1 MQLAQTLA
9 TRHAK
14 SIALTQ
20 QAREGISDLQFI
32 GACRVP
38 HPYGPY
44 LRQHI
49 AVGAFVQS
57 ADGVT
62 VTDLDGQ
69 VFYDLTGSYGVNVFG
84 HDFYKACI
92 AEGSARAAELGP
104 MLGSDHP
111 AVAWN
116 VQQLQCI
123 SGLDEIS
130 FHMSGTEAVMQAVRL
145 ARFHTK
151 RKCLVRFSGAIT
163 AGGKTCS
170 PGPATRWR
178 RPTPTR

>member
-92 AEGSARAAELGP
+92 AEGSARVADRGPCWAA
-104 MLGSDHP
+104 
-111 AVAWN
+111 
-116 VQQLQCI
+116 
-123 SGLDEIS
+123 
-130 FHMSGTEAVMQAVRL
+130 TTRL
-145 ARFHTK
+145 WPGMFSSCNAFPGWTK
-151 RKCLVRFSGAIT
+151 SALT
-163 AGGKTCS
+163 
-170 PGPATRWR
+170 
-178 RPTPTR
+178 